1 MQDQAEKHFQGIEH
15 LITMTEASR
24 FSALLKT
31 WVTNYSA
38 KSLPAD
44 VHPLSSHTAAVL
56 CISTARTYACAQLKH
71 HAHTKWLLRPI
82 LSYKS
87 ICTLTSESL
96 GVFFFPCFWFVNYS
110 MGARVAESTCFRSFL
125 SPCMKSLLVCCL
137 LHVYSF
143 ILTAMNLQFWPVTGL
158 QTLMVS
164 KSSVF

>member
-96 GVFFFPCFWFVNYS
+96 GGFFFP
-110 MGARVAESTCFRSFL
+110 L
-125 SPCMKSLLVCCL
+125 LLVCQL
-137 LHVYSF
+137 F
-143 ILTAMNLQFWPVTGL
+143 NG
-158 QTLMVS
+158 S
-164 KSSVF
+164 KSCRKHLLSLLPISLCEVSLGLLPASCL